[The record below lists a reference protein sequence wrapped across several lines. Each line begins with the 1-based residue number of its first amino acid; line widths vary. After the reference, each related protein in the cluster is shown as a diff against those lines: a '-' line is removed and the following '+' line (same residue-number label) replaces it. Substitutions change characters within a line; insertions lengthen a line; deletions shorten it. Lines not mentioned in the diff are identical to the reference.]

1 MFCHAVSIRD
11 FQQLLIYCDSILPSV
26 PSLPEIIRTGVKD
39 VQVYDSRSIEVVAG
53 SKVVT
58 ISGNNVI
65 LSCPVQ
71 GFPTPSIQWRKGNVL
86 LGEEESTLTLLDVEV
101 NDSGQYTCTATS
113 SLVEFYD
120 YATTNLTV
128 IGMCILIY
136 CKIRLKTRQ
145 V

>member
-1 MFCHAVSIRD
+1 MFCHAMLIRD
-11 FQQLLIYCDSILPSV
+11 FRQLLIYCDSILSSV
-26 PSLPEIIRTGVKD
+26 PSLPEIIRTGVQD

-71 GFPTPSIQWRKGNVL
+71 GFPTPSIQWRKGDVL
-86 LGEEESTLTLLDVEV
+86 LGEEESTLTLLDTEV

-120 YATTNLTV
+120 SATTNLTV
-128 IGMCILIY
+128 IGMC
-136 CKIRLKTRQ
+136 
-145 V
+145 